1 MGKEKEES
9 ICFKNIRINKGKFIN
24 SRLKEINDAM
34 LIDSWLESPDFL
46 LRNDESTYGIE
57 HFVVDQVYLQD
68 FKRSSGR
75 IVDGQLWDTYS
86 ENHEDLLSDRFN
98 ADKALNSIQE
108 VTQLALD
115 VTTKFDYGVYIQQ
128 LTRIYN
134 KHVEKIP
141 RYLERLENYENVK
154 LYFLIELNS
163 LVIPQGQGTIK
174 CFGLREDGANVLIK
188 GNRIIMT
195 YDMLDLFK
203 GQIGVLEGIII
214 QQYSLLDMKRNMTD
228 EVYIDL
234 TSIEAMKRSLEK
246 QRIDVYRNYCICAP
260 KCKISLN
267 LEDRE

>member
-9 ICFKNIRINKGKFIN
+9 ICFRNIRIKKGKYIN
-24 SRLKEINDAM
+24 SCLKEINDATPV
-34 LIDSWLESPDFL
+34 DGWLESPDFL
-46 LRNDESTYGIE
+46 LRNDKSTYGIE
-57 HFVVDQVYLQD
+57 HFVVDQVYLKD

-86 ENHEDLLSDRFN
+86 ENHEDLISDRFDT
-98 ADKALNSIQE
+98 DKAINSIQE

-115 VTTKFDYGVYIQQ
+115 ITTKFDYGVYIQQ
-128 LTRIYN
+128 LTRIFN
-134 KHVEKIP
+134 KHVKKIP
-141 RYLERLENYENVK
+141 RYLERLEKYENVK

-174 CFGLREDGANVLIK
+174 CFGQRKDGANVLIK
-188 GNRIIMT
+188 GNRIILT
-195 YDMLDLFK
+195 NEMLDLFK
-203 GQIGVLEGIII
+203 EQIGVLEGIII
-214 QQYSLLDMKRNMTD
+214 QQYSLLDMKRGMTD

-234 TSIEAMKRSLEK
+234 TSTEAMRRSLEK

>member
-9 ICFKNIRINKGKFIN
+9 VCFKNIRIKKGKYIN
-24 SRLKEINDAM
+24 SCLRKINDATPVE
-34 LIDSWLESPDFL
+34 SWLESPDFL

-68 FKRSSGR
+68 FKRSSSR

-86 ENHEDLLSDRFN
+86 ENHEDLISDRFD

-115 VTTKFDYGVYIQQ
+115 ITTKFDYGVYIQQ
-128 LTRIYN
+128 FSRIYN

-141 RYLERLENYENVK
+141 RYLEHIEKYENAK
-154 LYFLIELNS
+154 LYFLIELNC

-188 GNRIIMT
+188 GNRIVMT
-195 YDMLDLFK
+195 NDMLDLFK
-203 GQIGVLEGIII
+203 EQIGVLEGIII
-214 QQYSLLDMKRNMTD
+214 QQYSLLDMKRDMKD

-234 TSIEAMKRSLEK
+234 TSAEAMRRSLEK
-246 QRIDVYRNYCICAP
+246 QRIDIYKNYYICAP
-260 KCKISLN
+260 KCKLN
-267 LEDRE
+267 LKLEDRE